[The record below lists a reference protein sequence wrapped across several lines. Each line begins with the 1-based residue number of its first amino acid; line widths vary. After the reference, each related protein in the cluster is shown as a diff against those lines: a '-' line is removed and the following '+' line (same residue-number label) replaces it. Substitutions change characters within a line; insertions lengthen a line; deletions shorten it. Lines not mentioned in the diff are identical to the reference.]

1 MIDVVKLLFKS
12 LKEEDKNKQNIHGFT
27 CLHIAAK
34 EGLLEMCEYLFN
46 EESKSIITVINF
58 FRA

>member
-1 MIDVVKLLFKS
+1 MGVVKLLIKN

-34 EGLLEMCEYLFN
+34 EGLLDMCAYLYE
-46 EESKSIITVINF
+46 EESK
-58 FRA
+58 